1 MNKREFIRSAICFSA
16 GTGLLGYKGFGNQ
29 IIPDMNANYDINPGE
44 REASHYIVTPRG
56 VKCLICP
63 NECTLKDGEL
73 SDCHNRIARD
83 GKLYTMAYG
92 NPCAVHIDPVEKKP
106 LLHFY
111 PASLAF
117 SLATAGCNFACLNC
131 QNWEISQTSPTKT
144 RNYDASPDKVVSQ
157 AINENCKS
165 IAYTYSEPITF
176 FEYMKDTATMARSKG
191 IKNIMVSNGYINP
204 DPLLELCKVI
214 DAANIDLKTIDH
226 ETHLKLTAGNIK
238 PVLETLKTF
247 KDQGV
252 WLEITNLIIPGW
264 TDNFDH
270 ITKMCDWLVKEGFA
284 LYPLHFS
291 RFHPQ
296 HKLTRLPVTPLQT
309 LTKAKEIAV
318 KAGMQYVYIGN
329 VPGIGGEDTY
339 CHACK
344 VLLVKRQG
352 FDIDQ
357 NMIVNSRCPKCQTVI
372 PGRWY

>member
-1 MNKREFIRSAICFSA
+1 MDDQN
-16 GTGLLGYKGFGNQ
+16 NQ
-29 IIPDMNANYDINPGE
+29 RPGE

-63 NECTLKDGEL
+63 NECTLKEGEL

-111 PASLAF
+111 PASLSF

-131 QNWEISQTSPTKT
+131 QNWEISQVSPTET
-144 RNYDASPDKVVSQ
+144 RNYMASPEHVVNQ
-157 AINENCKS
+157 AISENCKS

-176 FEYMKDTATMARSKG
+176 FEYMRDTATIAKSKG
-191 IKNIMVSNGYINP
+191 VKNIMVSNGYINEE
-204 DPLLELCKVI
+204 PLLELCKVI
-214 DAANIDLKTIDH
+214 DAANIDLKTFDP
-226 ETHLKLTAGNIK
+226 ETHLKLTAGNLK
-238 PVLETLKTF
+238 PILETLKTF
-247 KDQGV
+247 RDQGV
-252 WLEITNLIIPGW
+252 WVEITSLIIPGW

-270 ITKMCDWLVKEGFA
+270 ITRMCDWLAKEGFTGN
-284 LYPLHFS
+284 PLHFS

-296 HKLTRLPVTPLQT
+296 HKLTRLPPTPLQT
-309 LTKAKEIAV
+309 LTKAKEIAI
-318 KAGMQYVYIGN
+318 KAGLNYVYIGN

-344 VLLVKRQG
+344 VLLVKRNG
-352 FDIDQ
+352 FEIEQ
-357 NMIVNSRCPKCQTVI
+357 NLIINGRCPKCQATV
-372 PGRWY
+372 PGRW